1 MFGLSSI
8 GAGLAMKLAAGALV
22 LALAGGAVAYVQG
35 LRATIA
41 DQRTMINEV
50 SAERDQERATA
61 LQNAAALAR
70 VRAQAQADAAGRA
83 ALEKTLRQ
91 VRQKTATTIQE
102 LQREPSINDPLP
114 RPLRPLLR
122 RVQ

>member
-1 MFGLSSI
+1 MFGPSSI
-8 GAGLAMKLAAGALV
+8 GAGLALKLAAGALV
-22 LALAGGAVAYVQG
+22 LALAGGAAAHYFS

-41 DQRTMINEV
+41 TQRTMINEV

-61 LQNAAALAR
+61 AQNAAALAQAR
-70 VRAQAQADAAGRA
+70 VQAQADAANRAVLEA
-83 ALEKTLRQ
+83 ALRKT
-91 VRQKTATTIQE
+91 RQKTATTVQE

-114 RPLRPLLR
+114 RPLRPFLG

>member
-8 GAGLAMKLAAGALV
+8 GAGLALKLAAGALV

-50 SAERDQERATA
+50 SAERDRERATA
-61 LQNAAALAR
+61 IQNATALAR
-70 VRAQAQADAAGRA
+70 AQAQAQADAKNRA
-83 ALEKTLRQ
+83 VLEATLRKA
-91 VRQKTATTIQE
+91 RQKTVTTVQE
-102 LQREPSINDPLP
+102 LQREPSISDPLP
-114 RPLRPLLR
+114 RPLRPFLG

>member
-8 GAGLAMKLAAGALV
+8 GAGLALKLAAGALV

-50 SAERDQERATA
+50 SAERDQEKQSAI
-61 LQNAAALAR
+61 QNAAALAR
-70 VRAQAQADAAGRA
+70 AQAKAQEDAKDRAD
-83 ALEKTLRQ
+83 LEATLRKA
-91 VRQKTATTIQE
+91 RQKTATTVQE

>member
-8 GAGLAMKLAAGALV
+8 GAGLALKLAAGGLV

-50 SAERDQERATA
+50 SAERDRERATA
-61 LQNAAALAR
+61 EHNAEMSRRMAASQAAAIAD
-70 VRAQAQADAAGRA
+70 RAD
-83 ALEKTLRQ
+83 LEKRLRQ
-91 VRQKTATTIQE
+91 SRQKTATTVQE
-102 LQREPSINDPLP
+102 LQREPSISDPLP